1 MSTLRRVL
9 SDPNDSNVCNGL
21 FGRLSDRYDE
31 QLDVTTASD
40 PERTVLL
47 VRQSCGI
54 IGNGGFRLLLEE
66 DFTVDPAFRH
76 TAGAYRA
83 IGCAAAADAFDRL
96 FAAFPMGQLPSDIG
110 RRLRLYRKHFS
121 GFPNA
126 VDRPFWAAGE
136 EIEKCLAAYI
146 REHAAEF
153 ADLR

>member
-9 SDPNDSNVCNGL
+9 SDPNNSNVCNGL
-21 FGRLSDRYDE
+21 FDLLLDRYDE
-31 QLDVTTASD
+31 HLDVTTASD
-40 PERTVLL
+40 PERAVLL
-47 VRQSCGI
+47 VWQSYRI

-66 DFTVDPAFRH
+66 DFTGDPGFRH

-96 FAAFPMGQLPSDIG
+96 FAAFPMGQLPSDID

-126 VDRPFWAAGE
+126 VDGPFWAAPE
-136 EIEKCLAAYI
+136 EIEKCLAASI

-153 ADLR
+153 AHLR